1 MKAQD
6 ISMKIR
12 EARAKHVIKLNVNL
26 EASMTTMTEE
36 RDELLKK
43 LGLTQA
49 ELGSLKKVLEIRDQ
63 SLREY

>member
-43 LGLTQA
+43 LGLT
-49 ELGSLKKVLEIRDQ
+49 
-63 SLREY
+63 